1 MPLGIRRCLYTHM
14 HEDSFK
20 PWTATALGT
29 TNTGP
34 AGGAWSCSGE
44 ADGPALAGDGS
55 PVVVVGIGVGAPGAL
70 VRRGEAE
77 GLASPVVV
85 AAVGD
90 QGGVDRRVGPADR
103 AGVAGDVGEV
113 GGGVLGPDDER
124 PHAERSGL
132 ADNGAG
138 QHGEEVA
145 TSPPV
150 IREVAG
156 GLVAGDEHDAGPGTQ
171 AGNHCAGGGEA
182 SEETSGQKVGHRLHR
197 PALCGREVEREL

>member
-1 MPLGIRRCLYTHM
+1 FVYAYSGGPFQAVDT
-14 HEDSFK
+14 S
-20 PWTATALGT
+20 ASGT
-29 TNTGP
+29 TNTWA

-44 ADGPALAGDGS
+44 ADGPALAGDGL
-55 PVVVVGIGVGAPGAL
+55 PVVVVGVGVVAPSAQ

-85 AAVGD
+85 AAVGG
-90 QGGVDRRVGPADR
+90 QGGVGRTVGPADR
-103 AGVAGDVGEV
+103 ARIAGDVGEV

-145 TSPPV
+145 
-150 IREVAG
+150 
-156 GLVAGDEHDAGPGTQ
+156 
-171 AGNHCAGGGEA
+171 
-182 SEETSGQKVGHRLHR
+182 
-197 PALCGREVEREL
+197 